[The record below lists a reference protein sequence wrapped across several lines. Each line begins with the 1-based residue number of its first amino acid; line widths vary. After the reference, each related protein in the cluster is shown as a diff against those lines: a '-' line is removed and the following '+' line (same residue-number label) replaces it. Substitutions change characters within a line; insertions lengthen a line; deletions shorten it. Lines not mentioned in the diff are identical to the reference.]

1 MLKVNEYFDGKV
13 KSISFQDVSGPATV
27 GVMEK
32 GEYEFGTS
40 TKEIMTIVA
49 GSMKVL
55 LPGEKDWKT
64 CAAHDTFSVEAGKKF
79 KLIIDADCSYLCL
92 YR

>member
-1 MLKVNEYFDGKV
+1 MLKVNEYFEGKV
-13 KSISFQDVSGPATV
+13 KSISFQDISGPATI

-79 KLIIDADCSYLCL
+79 KLIIVADCSYLCL

>member
-1 MLKVNEYFDGKV
+1 
-13 KSISFQDVSGPATV
+13 
-27 GVMEK
+27 MEK

-64 CAAHDTFSVEAGKKF
+64 FAAHDTFSVEADKKF
-79 KLIIDADCSYLCL
+79 KLIIGADCSYLCL